1 MTTARLLFISTALML
16 CANAHATVYKCVDE
30 QGRVAYTNTPDA
42 SQDCST
48 LRDDLPF
55 SAIAGPTRLPETPA
69 QTTSDRSELP
79 SVSDSQQRSRDDTRQ
94 QVLQEELDQER
105 EALQEAEQAL
115 EAERSRDAP
124 EDRNVVRQR
133 ADGSTYRSINLQKRE
148 QRLQPYRDQVDLH
161 QRNIEALKEELSNLR

>member
-16 CANAHATVYKCVDE
+16 CANAYATVYKCVDE
-30 QGRVAYTNTPDA
+30 RGRVAYTNTPDA

-55 SAIAGPTRLPETPA
+55 STIAGPAREREAPT
-69 QTTSDRSELP
+69 QTTRDRSDLP
-79 SVSDSQQRSRDDTRQ
+79 AVSDSQQRSRDETRQ

-105 EALQEAEQAL
+105 EALQQAEDEL

-148 QRLQPYRDQVDLH
+148 QRLQPYRDQVEQH
-161 QRNIEALKEELSNLR
+161 QRNIEALEEELSNLR